1 LQFLSVLA
9 VEQRCANHLKLQN
22 SYVIY
27 IYRLCQGE
35 QVMSKPR
42 YYLLMMVSYLALVAG
57 VCALLYVP
65 LRGAFLANWGFNM
78 VIFGALAI
86 GIFLNFRRV
95 VVLRAEISWIE
106 IFRTGSSGLSVAES
120 PQLLRPLAKHLEGMH
135 RDRFSLSALSLQ
147 TVLDGIRG
155 RMDESREISRYV
167 ISLLV
172 FLGLLGTFWGLL
184 GTIGAVSSVI
194 GALEVGDR
202 DFNLM
207 FQSMKAGLQEPLQG
221 MGTAFSSSLF
231 GLGGSLVLGF
241 LDIQAN
247 HAQNRFFNELEE
259 WLSGVTE
266 LVDRKTKVKLEDKG
280 LLVPAGPDQT
290 QLDVLISELRRT
302 NNHLEAKFKEHL
314 NPSDVPGPDDRQ

>member
-1 LQFLSVLA
+1 
-9 VEQRCANHLKLQN
+9 
-22 SYVIY
+22 
-27 IYRLCQGE
+27 
-35 QVMSKPR
+35 MSKPR
-42 YYLLMMVSYLALVAG
+42 YYLLIMVFFLALVSG
-57 VCALLYVP
+57 VCVFLYLP
-65 LRGAFLANWGFNM
+65 LRHAFLANFGFNS

-95 VVLRAEISWIE
+95 VVLGPEINWIE
-106 IFRTGSSGLSVAES
+106 IFRTGTSGLSVAES

-135 RDRFSLSALSLQ
+135 RDRFSLSVLSLQ

-155 RMDESREISRYV
+155 RMDESREISRYL

-194 GALEVGDR
+194 GGLEVGSG

-207 FQSMKAGLQEPLQG
+207 FQTMKAGLQEPLKG

-259 WLSGVTE
+259 WLSGVTQ
-266 LVDRKTKVKLEDKG
+266 LVDRRKKTIYGGQELKTPVGSDVAQFEALLE
-280 LLVPAGPDQT
+280 
-290 QLDVLISELRRT
+290 ELRRT
-302 NNHLEAKFKEHL
+302 NDLQAARMTEEK
-314 NPSDVPGPDDRQ
+314 NPPSADTNSDDPGQ

>member
-1 LQFLSVLA
+1 M
-9 VEQRCANHLKLQN
+9 N
-22 SYVIY
+22 
-27 IYRLCQGE
+27 
-35 QVMSKPR
+35 KPR
-42 YYLLMMVSYLALVAG
+42 YYLVIMIFFIALVAG
-57 VCALLYVP
+57 VCLLLYLP
-65 LRGAFLANWGFNM
+65 LRQAFLANWGFNAL
-78 VIFGALAI
+78 IFGALAI

-95 VVLRAEISWIE
+95 VVLGPEISWIE
-106 IFRTGSSGLSVAES
+106 IFRTGTSGLSVAES

-135 RDRFSLSALSLQ
+135 RDRFSLSVLSLQ

-155 RMDESREISRYV
+155 RMDESREISRYL

-184 GTIGAVSSVI
+184 GTIGAVSSVV
-194 GALEVGDR
+194 GGLEVGSG

-207 FQSMKAGLQEPLQG
+207 FQTMKAGLQEPLKG

-259 WLSGVTE
+259 WLSGVTQ
-266 LVDRKTKVKLEDKG
+266 LVDRRKKTTYGDQDSQTPINPGQLQLES
-280 LLVPAGPDQT
+280 LLE
-290 QLDVLISELRRT
+290 ELRRMNDLQAT
-302 NNHLEAKFKEHL
+302 RMREEKAASSTDANSNDQE
-314 NPSDVPGPDDRQ
+314 R